1 MITLKRKALRK
12 NEVFSKKGISN
23 NVIWG
28 ITYAFLALVCFFQ
41 VYIIFWMMYTSLK
54 DDLMLYEDMFA
65 FPPLKDLQWEN
76 YVTIFDRI
84 QVKLFSANKGYVTYS
99 FWDMVFNGAVLSFL
113 MPISSI
119 VSTVCTAYVISKF
132 DFPGRKLLLNINL
145 WVMIIPIVGNLAS
158 SLKINNLI
166 GRYDNLLLMT
176 ILGGQPFGMNLLIYI
191 GMFNR
196 IDKEYA
202 EAAKIDGAGELRIF
216 LTIMLPMIKST
227 VFVFYILAVLGTWNN
242 YELPLIW
249 LPSYPNIAYGIHQFQ
264 YDAGKYG
271 AILPEVLAGF
281 VIISIPSV
289 VFFGMNQKL
298 IASKM
303 VVGGLKG

>member
-1 MITLKRKALRK
+1 MIKIKKNALRK
-12 NEVFSKKGISN
+12 NNVFSKKNPVN
-23 NVIWG
+23 NIIWT
-28 ITYAFLALVCFFQ
+28 IAYAFLALVCFFQ
-41 VYIIFWMMYTSLK
+41 VYIIFWMLYTSLK
-54 DDLMLYEDMFA
+54 DDLMLFEDMFA
-65 FPPLKDLQWEN
+65 LPPIKDMQWKN

-84 QVKLFSANKGYVTYS
+84 KVKIFSEKKGYATYT
-99 FWDMVFNGAVLSFL
+99 FLDMVGNGALLSFL
-113 MPISSI
+113 LPISGI
-119 VSTVCTAYVISKF
+119 VSTVCTAYVISKYE
-132 DFPGRKLLLNINL
+132 FPGRKLLLQINL
-145 WVMIIPIVGNLAS
+145 FVMIIPVVGNLAS
-158 SLKINNLI
+158 SLKINHMI
-166 GRYDNLLLMT
+166 GRYDNLFMQT

-202 EAAKIDGAGELRIF
+202 EAAMMDGAGPLRIF
-216 LTIMLPMIKST
+216 CSVMLPMIKST
-227 VFVFYILAVLGTWNN
+227 VFVFYILAVLATWNN

-249 LPSYPNIAYGIHQFQ
+249 LPSYPNIAFGINQFQ
-264 YDAGKYG
+264 VDASKYG

-289 VFFGMNQKL
+289 AFFAVNQKL